1 MSQEIEINLRIPQV
15 KEPIKDARGWPI
27 NNADIRFTMR
37 IQVTNI
43 PKIGELIPLTTR
55 TFRFDGSV
63 TRTEWSD
70 EKELFIVYCQYSKR
84 AIPREEYLALINDPQ
99 WTRKPL
105 LP

>member
-1 MSQEIEINLRIPQV
+1 VSQEIEINLRIPRV
-15 KEPIKDARGWPI
+15 KEPIKDAHGTPI

-37 IQVTNI
+37 IQVPTI
-43 PKIGELIPLTTR
+43 PKVGELIPLSTR
-55 TFRFDGSV
+55 TGRFDGSV

-70 EKELFIVYCQYSKR
+70 AKELFIIYCQYSER
-84 AIPREEYLALINDPQ
+84 AIPQEEYQALMNDPH